1 MTTKRKREDNP
12 EVNSADALRKLL
24 SSAITR
30 HASAEVAL
38 LHIMKEHNNFSPS
51 LLQQILP
58 TGLFILYLIVYLF
71 LRKHLRRR
79 LF

>member
-12 EVNSADALRKLL
+12 EVNSPDALRKLL
-24 SSAITR
+24 YSAITR

-38 LHIMKEHNNFSPS
+38 LHIMKEHSNFSPS

-58 TGLFILYLIVYLF
+58 TGLFILYLIVNLF
-71 LRKHLRRR
+71 LRKHLRRQ

>member
-1 MTTKRKREDNP
+1 MTTKRKREDKP
-12 EVNSADALRKLL
+12 EVNSPDALRKLL

-38 LHIMKEHNNFSPS
+38 LHIMKEHSNFSP
-51 LLQQILP
+51 ILP
-58 TGLFILYLIVYLF
+58 TGLFILCLIVYLL

>member
-38 LHIMKEHNNFSPS
+38 LHIMKERNFSS
-51 LLQQILP
+51 TLLKQIL
-58 TGLFILYLIVYLF
+58 TGPFILFGLSESV
-71 LRKHLRRR
+71 
-79 LF
+79 

>member
-12 EVNSADALRKLL
+12 EANSPDALRKLP
-24 SSAITR
+24 SAITR

-38 LHIMKEHNNFSPS
+38 LYIMKKQSNFSPS
-51 LLQQILP
+51 LLQRIMP

-79 LF
+79 IF